1 MLYFIRD
8 RVMKR
13 KMKLVAELC
22 CSKNKIFVQLRVRIV
37 QSTETGLISGRPFII
52 KIKGMASLGTEI
64 REE

>member
-1 MLYFIRD
+1 
-8 RVMKR
+8 MKR

-37 QSTETGLISGRPFII
+37 QYIENNLISGRSFII
-52 KIKGMASLGTEI
+52 KTKRVTCLGIEI